1 MMAEIVN
8 LNTYRKVK
16 RNAEQKKKVAKN
28 LARFREEKVEQR
40 RREYEEAGMQGR
52 SDGKWTAN
60 LHQKDNTKTN
70 TLYIFLKMKT
80 KL

>member
-16 RNAEQKKKVAKN
+16 RNAEQKKKVAEN
-28 LARFREEKVEQR
+28 LARFSEEKVEQR

-52 SDGKWTAN
+52 PDGKWTAHLN
-60 LHQKDNTKTN
+60 QKDNSKNN
-70 TLYIFLKMKT
+70 TLYIFFKNEI
-80 KL
+80 